1 MIQGDPFNH
10 WLEAAESRY
19 LSDLTRPELGRAL
32 RALSSCYI
40 ERRNK
45 LGSGQA
51 LDGRGKRAAFALYY
65 GPLHFLT
72 VREIARA
79 VVHQRDPPSAS
90 ARRAP
95 TPSASARQAPTRPAF
110 AFDFGAAG
118 PDPTQP
124 DRTGGAVVF
133 DLGCGTGA
141 AGAAWA
147 LVTGADVRGTDVNP
161 WAVAEAAWTY
171 RTLGV
176 RGTARRGDVSDLR
189 LPSQASTILA
199 AFVIN
204 ELAAS
209 DRAAALERLVEAA
222 GKGHH
227 VVVVEPISK
236 KLTPWWGE
244 WERAFQH
251 SGARTSEWRFRVEL
265 PRLLR
270 DLDKSAGLDHR
281 ELTART
287 LEAGGVSQFIMLGTN

>member
-1 MIQGDPFNH
+1 MIQRDDAFTH

-19 LSDLTRPELGRAL
+19 LADLTRAELGRAL

-40 ERRNK
+40 ERRGK
-45 LGSGQA
+45 LGSGHA

-65 GPLHFLT
+65 APLHFLT

-79 VVHQRDPPSAS
+79 PPAS
-90 ARRAP
+90 TRSTFAPESTREHPRHPRAP
-95 TPSASARQAPTRPAF
+95 
-110 AFDFGAAG
+110 
-118 PDPTQP
+118 
-124 DRTGGAVVF
+124 VVV

-147 LVTGADVRGTDVNP
+147 LATGGEVRGSDVNA
-161 WAVAEAAWTY
+161 WAVAEAEWTY

-176 RGTARRGDVSDLR
+176 RGTARRGDMSGLR
-189 LPSQASTILA
+189 LPSKPSTVLA
-199 AFVIN
+199 AFVVN
-204 ELAAS
+204 ELLPA
-209 DRAAALERLVEAA
+209 DRALALDRLVAA
-222 GKGHH
+222 ARAGHR

-244 WERAFQH
+244 WERAFQPT
-251 SGARTSEWRFRVEL
+251 GGLTTEWRFRGEL

-287 LEAGGVSQFIMLGTN
+287 LIAESAPKVIMLGTK

>member
-1 MIQGDPFNH
+1 MIQGDPFTH

-32 RALSSCYI
+32 RALSSCYV

-65 GPLHFLT
+65 APLHFLT

-79 VVHQRDPPSAS
+79 LAQQPCAADPN
-90 ARRAP
+90 
-95 TPSASARQAPTRPAF
+95 
-110 AFDFGAAG
+110 
-118 PDPTQP
+118 PTQP

-147 LVTGADVRGTDVNP
+147 LVTGGADVRGTDVNP

-176 RGTARRGDVSDLR
+176 RGTARRGDVSGLR
-189 LPSQASTILA
+189 LPPQASTILA

-209 DRAAALERLVEAA
+209 DRAAALGRLVEAA
-222 GKGHH
+222 GTGHH

-244 WERAFQH
+244 WERAFQQ
-251 SGARTSEWRFRVEL
+251 SGGRTSEWRFRVEL
-265 PRLLR
+265 PGLLR

-287 LEAGGVSQFIMLGTN
+287 IVAGGAPKVIMLGTK